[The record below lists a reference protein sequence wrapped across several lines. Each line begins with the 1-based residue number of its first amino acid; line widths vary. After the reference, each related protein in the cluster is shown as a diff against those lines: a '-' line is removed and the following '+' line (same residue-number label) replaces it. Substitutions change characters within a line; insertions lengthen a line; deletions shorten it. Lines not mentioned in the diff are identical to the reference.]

1 MTSLPQSRLR
11 PLRHRRSVPTAR
23 SVLALALREMS
34 VSYGRSP
41 GGYLWA
47 ILEPVLGICLLTFL
61 FSLAFRSPPLGV
73 NFPLFYATGLV
84 PFLFYME
91 LSNKIAQS
99 LKYSKHLLAYPAVCF
114 LDAILARLFL
124 NTVTLLLVGYVIFT
138 GILLVFDT
146 RSVFD
151 PAAMA
156 LAYAMAVALAL
167 GIGTMNVVL
176 VSMIPVWAQLW
187 AIVNRPLFLISCIFF
202 LYDGVP
208 EPWRSYLWWNP
219 LIHLVGQMRMAFYPS
234 YDGAYLSP
242 IYVFGLSLC
251 LFAAGLVFLTRYH
264 RDIIHG

>member
-1 MTSLPQSRLR
+1 MTAIPMLR
-11 PLRHRRSVPTAR
+11 PRPCRHTRSLPTAR

-34 VSYGRSP
+34 VTYGRSP

-47 ILEPVLGICLLTFL
+47 ILEPAIGIFLLTFL
-61 FSLAFRSPPLGV
+61 FSLAFRSPPLGAS
-73 NFPLFYATGLV
+73 FPLFYATGLV

-99 LKYSKHLLAYPAVCF
+99 LKFSRHLLAYPAVSF

-124 NTVTLLLVGYVIFT
+124 NTVTLLLVGYIIFA
-138 GILLVFDT
+138 GILLIFDT
-146 RSVFD
+146 RTVFD
-151 PAAMA
+151 PVA
-156 LAYAMAVALAL
+156 LCVAYAMAISLAL
-167 GIGTMNVVL
+167 GVGTMNVVL
-176 VSMIPVWAQLW
+176 VSMIPVWGQIW

-219 LIHLVGQMRMAFYPS
+219 LIHLVGQMRTAFYPS
-234 YDGAYLSP
+234 YDGAYLSH
-242 IYVFGLSLC
+242 IYIFGLSLT